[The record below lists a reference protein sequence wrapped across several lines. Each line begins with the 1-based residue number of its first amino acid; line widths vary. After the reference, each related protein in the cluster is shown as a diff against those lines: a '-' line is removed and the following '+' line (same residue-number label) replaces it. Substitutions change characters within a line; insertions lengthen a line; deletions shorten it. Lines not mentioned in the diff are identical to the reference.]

1 MTRYIG
7 LLIAAYALVVVETS
21 LQTETGLATP
31 YGSFVWMLLPWLAT
45 QPSRSASILAA
56 AFYGLMIDSVSNHHP
71 GLMIAATILSAC
83 MLQRVIT
90 PKSLETSMRVF
101 VVSFACGCL
110 MAMLVAT
117 CSVITSSSSVNP
129 AELLS
134 GIAISSAFAAL
145 LATSV
150 VAVCRTCQRSFNPAE
165 SLAH

>member
-1 MTRYIG
+1 MTRHIG
-7 LLIAAYALVVVETS
+7 LAIAAYALVVVETS
-21 LQTETGLATP
+21 LQTETGLVTP
-31 YGSFVWMLLPWLAT
+31 FGSFVWMLLPWLAT
-45 QPSRSASILAA
+45 QSSRSASILAA

-83 MLQRVIT
+83 MLQRVIA
-90 PKSLETSMRVF
+90 PKLLETSLRVF

-117 CSVITSSSSVNP
+117 CSIIAGSSIVNP
-129 AELLS
+129 TDFLS
-134 GIAISSAFAAL
+134 KIAISSAFAAF

-150 VAVCRTCQRSFNPAE
+150 VTVFRVCHQAFMPVE